1 MRKKRQFRAAW
12 TLAGRRGYDFVRTSA
27 GERGMAESGRTNG
40 GSLTWN
46 FKLLG
51 HNSLEGFGGM
61 GEGMSMQFAKDGRRI
76 LWLAHESAPKNFT
89 AGDVSDPRE
98 LKIVARARCRM
109 RRCAPIRSKRLAT
122 SSRSPIRPR
131 SPDGSPGAA

>member
-1 MRKKRQFRAAW
+1 MTKKRQFRAAW
-12 TLAGRRGYDFVRTSA
+12 TLAGRRGYDFARTSA
-27 GERGMAESGRTNG
+27 GERGMAESGRTND

-89 AGDVSDPRE
+89 AVDFSDPRE
-98 LKIVARARCRM
+98 LKIVSRAYL
-109 RRCAPIRSKRLAT
+109 PHSLINTNSLA
-122 SSRSPIRPR
+122 SVGEVFS
-131 SPDGSPGAA
+131 